1 MKRALTLALA
11 ALMLVSVLAVSVFAA
26 DTQTFSKTD
35 PKGPGTL
42 VFTGKC
48 DQKSVVYT
56 GTVVNLK
63 EGGSSFCV
71 KANQSCGWKFKVEKA
86 GTYTVVLEYVARTG
100 VQRAINYGVDITD
113 GTKGVFVN
121 LQLCDND
128 QDHRFLSITTELK
141 AGEHTFIIFPA
152 TGFDDSKIK
161 ACDIYGSKIYLTK
174 EAVATTTAA
183 ATTKAAATTAAKAA
197 ATAAAKTADASVVIA
212 SVVVAAA
219 AAAVVLK
226 ARKH

>member
-26 DTQTFSKTD
+26 DKQTFAKAD

-63 EGGSSFCV
+63 EGGNSFCV
-71 KANQSCGWKFKVEKA
+71 KANQSCGWKFKADKA
-86 GTYTVVLEYVARTG
+86 GTYTIVLEYVARTG
-100 VQRAINYGVDITD
+100 VQRAINYGIDITD

-121 LQLCDND
+121 LDLCADNN
-128 QDHRFLSITTELK
+128 DHRFLSITTELK

-152 TGFDDSKIK
+152 TGFDDTKIK

-197 ATAAAKTADASVVIA
+197 ATTAAKTADASVVIA